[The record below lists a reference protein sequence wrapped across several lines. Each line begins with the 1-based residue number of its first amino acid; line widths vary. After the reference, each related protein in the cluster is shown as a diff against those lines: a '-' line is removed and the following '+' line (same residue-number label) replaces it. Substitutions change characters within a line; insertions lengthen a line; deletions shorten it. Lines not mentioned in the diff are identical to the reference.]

1 MFFLIGVVAAANSLD
16 NLEGITIP
24 VSPVIAG
31 NTFTAN
37 FSFDYY
43 DNLENEDNVPLII
56 KLNLTSA
63 NQIDY
68 PVGRGDFEIS
78 GLIEKSLIFGLWTK
92 TVPFSCSEE
101 ETQTIINPIDT
112 TTIND
117 IPAGTF
123 YCYDAEGD
131 LKLNEHDEILL
142 DITSH
147 PALYPSQYTLTAEI
161 FYLNDT
167 TTPIVLIL
175 NEDYFN
181 QYFRDGSYVDF
192 EASIID
198 GRGIQNYNAYVE
210 TPSQNFSFSK
220 ESVGGNVYHFYQ
232 TLPGIIQEGYWTLNV
247 TATDTSG
254 NYASDST
261 ILKIDTTGPSINLVS
276 PENISIVSEIIPLK
290 VNASDEKAGTD
301 QDEVYYRLREIV
313 NGQICPEIG
322 IPLGNYSCTRTDW
335 MNLPYNSTGL
345 YEEDVNTTSLNLTS
359 GEYWLDVKAQDILG
373 NENYLE

>member
-322 IPLGNYSCTRTDW
+322 IPLGNYSCISTDW